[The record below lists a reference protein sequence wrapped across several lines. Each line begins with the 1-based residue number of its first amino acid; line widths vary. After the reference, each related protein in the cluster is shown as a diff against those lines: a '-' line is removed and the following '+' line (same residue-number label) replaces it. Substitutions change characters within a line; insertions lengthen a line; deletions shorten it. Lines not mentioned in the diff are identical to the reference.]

1 MAARP
6 ASIALQAPKGVAR
19 HSIMW
24 YILSS
29 RARCS
34 LSEKV
39 GMQDTVG
46 PVLLLLILIA
56 AVPGCSSEVD
66 PAAGVDQEEFTEK
79 AYDDPA
85 YLEQTTRTAE

>member
-6 ASIALQAPKGVAR
+6 ASFALQAPKDVASP
-19 HSIMW
+19 SIVW

-39 GMQDTVG
+39 GMQATVG
-46 PVLLLLILIA
+46 PLLLLLLLIA
-56 AVPGCSSEVD
+56 AIPGCSSEVD

-85 YLEQTTRTAE
+85 YLKQTTRTAE